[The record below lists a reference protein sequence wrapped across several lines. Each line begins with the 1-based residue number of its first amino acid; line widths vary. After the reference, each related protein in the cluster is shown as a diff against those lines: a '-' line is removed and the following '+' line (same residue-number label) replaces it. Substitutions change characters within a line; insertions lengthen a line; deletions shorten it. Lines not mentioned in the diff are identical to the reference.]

1 MGTTIVIETSKLCVV
16 IKQVPKIINK
26 EIRNL
31 VNFRLPAVYMR
42 TTNEQIASYTVEV
55 RELIPVIAVDQTP

>member
-1 MGTTIVIETSKLCVV
+1 MV

-31 VNFRLPAVYMR
+31 VHFRLPAVYMR

>member
-31 VNFRLPAVYMR
+31 VHFRLPAVYMR